1 MIEIRSLRDLL
12 RLLFIYQ
19 REFKLAALS
28 AVVIIVLG
36 AFLLPA
42 KYESNARLL
51 VKPGRDSTLP
61 IEISNRQALVM
72 PSTQRDP
79 IVDEERLLTGRPIV
93 RQVAERYLEVLA
105 NRPPPEGLWKRTKF
119 YVKKAIGAV
128 FDGIRV
134 TLETFG
140 VIEETTAVERLAKD
154 LEKKFEVT
162 HAAGS
167 TVMEISFTWSE
178 PEVAQEVVKAWIE
191 IYMEERTQAL
201 GRKSLYA
208 FYEAQTADSAAQ
220 IKSYKAQILKHL
232 NEIGASSIEDRLQ
245 DLSERINVLR
255 GERFNSIRL
264 IASSDSA
271 LESTRQQLK
280 GLPREIVT
288 VRQIALNPAQQ
299 DLRRLLNQKRLE
311 RADMM
316 RTYTDDAP
324 PVKALDASI
333 RALEKEVQD
342 EGATVQS
349 SEDRAP
355 NTLTTHLERVLLDE
369 TSNNAAL
376 RTQLAE
382 QEKQL
387 AELEAQRREA
397 LDIEPT
403 LARLQ
408 RELNATERNYALY
421 VDSLEKSRIDRELD
435 KSQISNI
442 SVIEEATYNAA
453 LRTHRGKGPDPGPD
467 LGAPRRRCDF
477 HHRATAPSAGGKR
490 RARAG
495 RRRAGPAGRSGI
507 ARRAGPA
514 GQPRGLHR
522 PAPRRPDRPGG
533 RGAEEHRAGGRACA
547 DHPHHGVRQGRRDHH
562 QPAPLRGAEQGPA
575 DHRPLPERVLMRIA
589 LLAPL
594 PPEKNGIADYASH
607 FRNALQGLGIEVATP
622 LAGVAADSANIAS
635 RLDSVDW
642 NAFDLVHAELGGGRL
657 GEFIALRE
665 LRKRFP
671 RLPLSATVH
680 DPERMVWR
688 RERLPWPLNLLE
700 RLPSPLPQA
709 AVVLADPLT
718 LREERAVAQGLT
730 RLVTL
735 TGLGGE
741 CLARR
746 MRLPPGRVEVI
757 NHGNLEIA
765 TVPLPSLDTLRL
777 LYFGFIY
784 RGKGIEDLL
793 EALADLFASAP
804 EMRQRVRLTLAGGTA
819 AEMAFG
825 AGGNYLD
832 QLKAQ
837 IAELGLADAIDWN
850 LNLAAADI
858 PRTIQ
863 AHHVMVLPYRE
874 SKKLGLLGQQRGTSG
889 ALSWAAACGRGA
901 ITSDARAFAEE
912 VASGN
917 GAIYPQGDVA
927 ALSEQLLNLARE
939 PRLAQ
944 AWAERA
950 GAIGH
955 ARTWPRTALRF
966 QALFNDMVGTV
977 HGT

>member
-1 MIEIRSLRDLL
+1 
-12 RLLFIYQ
+12 
-19 REFKLAALS
+19 
-28 AVVIIVLG
+28 
-36 AFLLPA
+36 
-42 KYESNARLL
+42 
-51 VKPGRDSTLP
+51 
-61 IEISNRQALVM
+61 
-72 PSTQRDP
+72 
-79 IVDEERLLTGRPIV
+79 
-93 RQVAERYLEVLA
+93 
-105 NRPPPEGLWKRTKF
+105 
-119 YVKKAIGAV
+119 
-128 FDGIRV
+128 
-134 TLETFG
+134 
-140 VIEETTAVERLAKD
+140 
-154 LEKKFEVT
+154 
-162 HAAGS
+162 
-167 TVMEISFTWSE
+167 
-178 PEVAQEVVKAWIE
+178 
-191 IYMEERTQAL
+191 
-201 GRKSLYA
+201 
-208 FYEAQTADSAAQ
+208 
-220 IKSYKAQILKHL
+220 
-232 NEIGASSIEDRLQ
+232 
-245 DLSERINVLR
+245 
-255 GERFNSIRL
+255 
-264 IASSDSA
+264 
-271 LESTRQQLK
+271 
-280 GLPREIVT
+280 
-288 VRQIALNPAQQ
+288 
-299 DLRRLLNQKRLE
+299 
-311 RADMM
+311 
-316 RTYTDDAP
+316 
-324 PVKALDASI
+324 
-333 RALEKEVQD
+333 
-342 EGATVQS
+342 
-349 SEDRAP
+349 
-355 NTLTTHLERVLLDE
+355 
-369 TSNNAAL
+369 
-376 RTQLAE
+376 
-382 QEKQL
+382 
-387 AELEAQRREA
+387 
-397 LDIEPT
+397 
-403 LARLQ
+403 
-408 RELNATERNYALY
+408 
-421 VDSLEKSRIDRELD
+421 
-435 KSQISNI
+435 
-442 SVIEEATYNAA
+442 
-453 LRTHRGKGPDPGPD
+453 
-467 LGAPRRRCDF
+467 
-477 HHRATAPSAGGKR
+477 
-490 RARAG
+490 
-495 RRRAGPAGRSGI
+495 
-507 ARRAGPA
+507 
-514 GQPRGLHR
+514 
-522 PAPRRPDRPGG
+522 
-533 RGAEEHRAGGRACA
+533 
-547 DHPHHGVRQGRRDHH
+547 
-562 QPAPLRGAEQGPA
+562 
-575 DHRPLPERVLMRIA
+575 MRIA

-688 RERLPWPLNLLE
+688 RE
-700 RLPSPLPQA
+700 
-709 AVVLADPLT
+709 
-718 LREERAVAQGLT
+718 
-730 RLVTL
+730 
-735 TGLGGE
+735 
-741 CLARR
+741 
-746 MRLPPGRVEVI
+746 RLPPGRVEVI

>member
-1 MIEIRSLRDLL
+1 
-12 RLLFIYQ
+12 
-19 REFKLAALS
+19 
-28 AVVIIVLG
+28 
-36 AFLLPA
+36 
-42 KYESNARLL
+42 
-51 VKPGRDSTLP
+51 
-61 IEISNRQALVM
+61 
-72 PSTQRDP
+72 
-79 IVDEERLLTGRPIV
+79 
-93 RQVAERYLEVLA
+93 
-105 NRPPPEGLWKRTKF
+105 
-119 YVKKAIGAV
+119 
-128 FDGIRV
+128 
-134 TLETFG
+134 
-140 VIEETTAVERLAKD
+140 
-154 LEKKFEVT
+154 
-162 HAAGS
+162 
-167 TVMEISFTWSE
+167 
-178 PEVAQEVVKAWIE
+178 
-191 IYMEERTQAL
+191 
-201 GRKSLYA
+201 
-208 FYEAQTADSAAQ
+208 
-220 IKSYKAQILKHL
+220 
-232 NEIGASSIEDRLQ
+232 
-245 DLSERINVLR
+245 
-255 GERFNSIRL
+255 
-264 IASSDSA
+264 
-271 LESTRQQLK
+271 
-280 GLPREIVT
+280 
-288 VRQIALNPAQQ
+288 
-299 DLRRLLNQKRLE
+299 
-311 RADMM
+311 
-316 RTYTDDAP
+316 
-324 PVKALDASI
+324 
-333 RALEKEVQD
+333 
-342 EGATVQS
+342 
-349 SEDRAP
+349 
-355 NTLTTHLERVLLDE
+355 
-369 TSNNAAL
+369 
-376 RTQLAE
+376 
-382 QEKQL
+382 
-387 AELEAQRREA
+387 
-397 LDIEPT
+397 
-403 LARLQ
+403 
-408 RELNATERNYALY
+408 
-421 VDSLEKSRIDRELD
+421 
-435 KSQISNI
+435 
-442 SVIEEATYNAA
+442 
-453 LRTHRGKGPDPGPD
+453 
-467 LGAPRRRCDF
+467 
-477 HHRATAPSAGGKR
+477 
-490 RARAG
+490 
-495 RRRAGPAGRSGI
+495 
-507 ARRAGPA
+507 
-514 GQPRGLHR
+514 
-522 PAPRRPDRPGG
+522 
-533 RGAEEHRAGGRACA
+533 
-547 DHPHHGVRQGRRDHH
+547 
-562 QPAPLRGAEQGPA
+562 
-575 DHRPLPERVLMRIA
+575 MRIA

-642 NAFDLVHAELGGGRL
+642 NGFDLVHAELGGGRL

-700 RLPSPLPQA
+700 RLPPAPGRRGA
-709 AVVLADPLT
+709 RRPADPA
-718 LREERAVAQGLT
+718 RRACRGPGPDAPGD
-730 RLVTL
+730 L

>member
-1 MIEIRSLRDLL
+1 
-12 RLLFIYQ
+12 
-19 REFKLAALS
+19 
-28 AVVIIVLG
+28 
-36 AFLLPA
+36 
-42 KYESNARLL
+42 
-51 VKPGRDSTLP
+51 
-61 IEISNRQALVM
+61 
-72 PSTQRDP
+72 
-79 IVDEERLLTGRPIV
+79 
-93 RQVAERYLEVLA
+93 
-105 NRPPPEGLWKRTKF
+105 
-119 YVKKAIGAV
+119 
-128 FDGIRV
+128 
-134 TLETFG
+134 
-140 VIEETTAVERLAKD
+140 
-154 LEKKFEVT
+154 
-162 HAAGS
+162 
-167 TVMEISFTWSE
+167 
-178 PEVAQEVVKAWIE
+178 
-191 IYMEERTQAL
+191 
-201 GRKSLYA
+201 
-208 FYEAQTADSAAQ
+208 
-220 IKSYKAQILKHL
+220 
-232 NEIGASSIEDRLQ
+232 
-245 DLSERINVLR
+245 
-255 GERFNSIRL
+255 
-264 IASSDSA
+264 
-271 LESTRQQLK
+271 
-280 GLPREIVT
+280 
-288 VRQIALNPAQQ
+288 
-299 DLRRLLNQKRLE
+299 
-311 RADMM
+311 
-316 RTYTDDAP
+316 
-324 PVKALDASI
+324 
-333 RALEKEVQD
+333 
-342 EGATVQS
+342 
-349 SEDRAP
+349 
-355 NTLTTHLERVLLDE
+355 
-369 TSNNAAL
+369 
-376 RTQLAE
+376 
-382 QEKQL
+382 
-387 AELEAQRREA
+387 
-397 LDIEPT
+397 
-403 LARLQ
+403 
-408 RELNATERNYALY
+408 
-421 VDSLEKSRIDRELD
+421 
-435 KSQISNI
+435 
-442 SVIEEATYNAA
+442 
-453 LRTHRGKGPDPGPD
+453 
-467 LGAPRRRCDF
+467 
-477 HHRATAPSAGGKR
+477 
-490 RARAG
+490 
-495 RRRAGPAGRSGI
+495 
-507 ARRAGPA
+507 
-514 GQPRGLHR
+514 
-522 PAPRRPDRPGG
+522 
-533 RGAEEHRAGGRACA
+533 
-547 DHPHHGVRQGRRDHH
+547 
-562 QPAPLRGAEQGPA
+562 
-575 DHRPLPERVLMRIA
+575 MRIA

-642 NAFDLVHAELGGGRL
+642 NGFDLVHAELGGGRL

-955 ARTWPRTALRF
+955 ARTWPRTALRSLAARGHRITVLLHSKQPVSAEDR
-966 QALFNDMVGTV
+966 QALEPFLERLVVLPRRPLRSLSTLLAALFAPYPLLASVNGLSAELQRTATELLREPWDVVQVEHSYSFQPYERPLRDAGQPFVLTEHNVESSLGAATYDRLPGWALPFVRYDQWRYRRWERRVMSQAAAVVAVTEKDARQLGAMLGRPVPVVVNGVDCEHFAAARPTPEAQRV
-977 HGT
+977 LFLGNYEYAPNVDAVEWMLDEILPRVWAHCPEARMSVCGYALPAEWAQRWSDPRIEWQGFVPDLLQLQSSSSVFLAALRHGGGSKLKVLEALAAGLPLASTAQGVSGLELRDGEDYLGGESAEQLANAVVRLLQDPAQARALGENGRAYARRAHDWSVAASQLEQVYAGLAEGAPACA